1 MQSTIKQQPE
11 TTFFEGGKRAVILF
25 HAYTG
30 TPNDVRAMGRFLNNA
45 GYTVLL
51 PMFEGHGTETPV
63 DVLEYGP
70 KYWQKNVEESIEF
83 LKKRGHNEI
92 AVFGLS
98 LGGEYAMKT
107 LTDNREEI
115 IGGGA
120 FCSPLVP
127 KFETNIRPVFLQ
139 FAKQAAEKMGET
151 LTGEALATVT
161 EKLDKQLVELI
172 SLTDVIYNEMPNVK
186 VPTLLVQAGKDRMI
200 NPQTVYEAKEQLS
213 AADVT
218 VKWYEN
224 SGHVITIGPD
234 RLELQDD
241 VLAFIESLSWS
252 QS

>member
-1 MQSTIKQQPE
+1 
-11 TTFFEGGKRAVILF
+11 
-25 HAYTG
+25 
-30 TPNDVRAMGRFLNNA
+30 
-45 GYTVLL
+45 
-51 PMFEGHGTETPV
+51 
-63 DVLEYGP
+63 
-70 KYWQKNVEESIEF
+70 
-83 LKKRGHNEI
+83 
-92 AVFGLS
+92 
-98 LGGEYAMKT
+98 
-107 LTDNREEI
+107 
-115 IGGGA
+115 
-120 FCSPLVP
+120 
-127 KFETNIRPVFLQ
+127 
-139 FAKQAAEKMGET
+139 MGET

-213 AADVT
+213 VADVT